1 MIPVL
6 VLFLLTSDLPAI
18 KATPDLERRSDLAL
32 TNADSDVN
40 AAREFYNQGDTKKM
54 EAVLDDLRQS
64 IDLCLQ
70 SLEQSHKRARNS
82 KYYKQAELKTRAL
95 ARRLMTLAD
104 EVGVDD
110 RKTVEDARQR
120 VLDVHD
126 QLLTDIM
133 GKKK

>member
-1 MIPVL
+1 MISVL
-6 VLFLLTSDLPAI
+6 LFLLLATDLPTI
-18 KATPDLERRSDLAL
+18 KALPDLEKRSELAL
-32 TNADSDVN
+32 ANADADVS
-40 AAREFYNQGDTKKM
+40 AAREAYNQGELAKM
-54 EAVLDDLRQS
+54 QTILQDLRDS
-64 IDLCLQ
+64 VNLCLQ
-70 SLEQSHKRARNS
+70 SLEDTHKRARNS

-104 EVGVDD
+104 EVSVDD

-126 QLLTDIM
+126 QLLGDIM

>member
-1 MIPVL
+1 MA
-6 VLFLLTSDLPAI
+6 TDLPTI
-18 KATPDLERRSDLAL
+18 KAQPDLEKRSEMALA
-32 TNADSDVN
+32 NADADVT
-40 AAREFYNQGDTKKM
+40 AAREAYNQGELAKM
-54 EAVLDDLRQS
+54 QTILQDLRDS
-64 IDLCLQ
+64 VNVSLQ
-70 SLEQSHKRARNS
+70 SLEDTHKRARNS

-104 EVGVDD
+104 EVSVDD

-126 QLLTDIM
+126 QLLGDIM

>member
-1 MIPVL
+1 VISVL
-6 VLFLLTSDLPAI
+6 VFLLMATDLPTI
-18 KATPDLERRSDLAL
+18 KALPDLEKRSELAL
-32 TNADSDVN
+32 ANADADVT
-40 AAREFYNQGDTKKM
+40 AAREAYNQGELAKM
-54 EAVLDDLRQS
+54 QTILQDLRDS
-64 IDLCLQ
+64 VNVSLQ
-70 SLEQSHKRARNS
+70 SLEDTHKRARNS

-104 EVGVDD
+104 EVSVDD

-126 QLLTDIM
+126 QLLGDIM

>member
-1 MIPVL
+1 VISVL
-6 VLFLLTSDLPAI
+6 LFLLLATDLPTI
-18 KATPDLERRSDLAL
+18 KALPDLEKRSELAL
-32 TNADSDVN
+32 ANADADVS
-40 AAREFYNQGDTKKM
+40 AAREAYNQGELAKM
-54 EAVLDDLRQS
+54 QTILQDLRDS
-64 IDLCLQ
+64 VNLCLQ
-70 SLEQSHKRARNS
+70 SLEDTHKRARNS

-104 EVGVDD
+104 EVSVDD

-126 QLLTDIM
+126 QLLGDIM

>member
-6 VLFLLTSDLPAI
+6 VLFMMAADLPSI
-18 KATPDLERRSDLAL
+18 KALPDLEKRSELAL
-32 TNADSDVN
+32 SNADSDVT
-40 AAREFYNQGDTKKM
+40 AAREAYNQGDMNKM
-54 EAVLDDLRQS
+54 HAVLDDLRES
-64 IDLCLQ
+64 VNLSLQ
-70 SLEQSHKRARNS
+70 SLEQTHKRARNS

-104 EVGVDD
+104 EVSIDD

-126 QLLTDIM
+126 QLLSDIM

>member
-1 MIPVL
+1 VISVL
-6 VLFLLTSDLPAI
+6 VFLLMATDLPTI
-18 KATPDLERRSDLAL
+18 KAQPDLEKRSEMALA
-32 TNADSDVN
+32 NADADVT
-40 AAREFYNQGDTKKM
+40 AAREAYNQGELAKM
-54 EAVLDDLRQS
+54 QTILQDLRDS
-64 IDLCLQ
+64 VNVSLQ
-70 SLEQSHKRARNS
+70 SLEDTHKRARNS

-104 EVGVDD
+104 EVSVDD

-126 QLLTDIM
+126 QLLGDIM

>member
-1 MIPVL
+1 MISVL
-6 VLFLLTSDLPAI
+6 VFLLMATDLPTI
-18 KATPDLERRSDLAL
+18 KAQPDLEKRSEMALA
-32 TNADSDVN
+32 NADADVT
-40 AAREFYNQGDTKKM
+40 AAREAYNQGELAKM
-54 EAVLDDLRQS
+54 QTILQDLRDS
-64 IDLCLQ
+64 VNVSLQ
-70 SLEQSHKRARNS
+70 SLEDTHKRARNS

-104 EVGVDD
+104 EVSVDD

-126 QLLTDIM
+126 QLLGDIM

>member
-6 VLFLLTSDLPAI
+6 VFWLLAADLPAI
-18 KATPDLERRSDLAL
+18 KAVPDLEKKSELAL
-32 TNADSDVN
+32 SNADTDVTS
-40 AAREFYNQGDTKKM
+40 AREAYNQGDVKKM
-54 EAVLDDLRQS
+54 QAILEDLRES
-64 IDLCLQ
+64 VKLSLD
-70 SLEQSHKRARNS
+70 SLEQTHKRARNS

-104 EVGVDD
+104 EVSVDD
-110 RKTVEDARQR
+110 RKTVEDTRQN

>member
-1 MIPVL
+1 V
-6 VLFLLTSDLPAI
+6 VFLLKATDLPTI
-18 KATPDLERRSDLAL
+18 KAQPDLEKRSEMALA
-32 TNADSDVN
+32 NADADVT
-40 AAREFYNQGDTKKM
+40 AAREAYNQGELAKM
-54 EAVLDDLRQS
+54 QTILQDLRDS
-64 IDLCLQ
+64 VNVSLQ
-70 SLEQSHKRARNS
+70 SLEDTHKRARNS

-104 EVGVDD
+104 EVSVDD

-126 QLLTDIM
+126 QLLGDIM

>member
-1 MIPVL
+1 MA
-6 VLFLLTSDLPAI
+6 TDLPTI
-18 KATPDLERRSDLAL
+18 KALPDLEKRSELAL
-32 TNADSDVN
+32 ANADADVT
-40 AAREFYNQGDTKKM
+40 AAREAYNQGELAKM
-54 EAVLDDLRQS
+54 QTILQDLRDS
-64 IDLCLQ
+64 VNVSLQ
-70 SLEQSHKRARNS
+70 SLEDTHKRARNS

-104 EVGVDD
+104 EVSVDD

-126 QLLTDIM
+126 QLLGDIM

>member
-1 MIPVL
+1 MISVL
-6 VLFLLTSDLPAI
+6 VFLLMATDLPTI
-18 KATPDLERRSDLAL
+18 KALPDLEKRSELAL
-32 TNADSDVN
+32 ANADADVT
-40 AAREFYNQGDTKKM
+40 AAREAYNQGELAKM
-54 EAVLDDLRQS
+54 QTILQDLRDS
-64 IDLCLQ
+64 VNVSLQ
-70 SLEQSHKRARNS
+70 SLEDTHKRARNS

-104 EVGVDD
+104 EVSVDD

-126 QLLTDIM
+126 QLLGDIM